1 MIYYSY
7 LLLKKGPGGVA
18 LLLEILTDNKNRSS
32 SSIRHLLQKYGGNL
46 STPGSVSWIFERKG
60 FLIFDN
66 QKKTEEE
73 IMEIGLEIDVDNIEL
88 LNEEKEKEIHKK
100 IDKM

>member
-32 SSIRHLLQKYGGNL
+32 SSIRHLLQKYG
-46 STPGSVSWIFERKG
+46 
-60 FLIFDN
+60 
-66 QKKTEEE
+66 
-73 IMEIGLEIDVDNIEL
+73 
-88 LNEEKEKEIHKK
+88 
-100 IDKM
+100 